1 MNFIIIIGLTT
12 FILLCGVLFNVLRI
26 KRRKKRKKIK
36 ITKAFTIK
44 FKTLRIGVIGAG
56 AMGTFL
62 SGLVERT
69 GAKIVV
75 VHDIKR
81 EAAEKLA
88 NERKGA
94 IATTELNK
102 LFDTSM
108 DGLIVCTIPTAR
120 IEPIKRACEKNIH
133 LFIEKPFTR
142 SLTEAQNII
151 RMEKTTGLKIQI
163 GHIER
168 FNAAFLNY
176 LKKGPAPQFVESHR
190 LCKYNK
196 RGLDVDVVLDL
207 MIHDIDILLL
217 INPFPIKSI
226 CASGASILTT
236 SLDMASVRV
245 EFKNNVSANLTAS
258 RISLKQ
264 MRQMRIFATSS
275 YNIIDFQ
282 NQSWKKWCIEN
293 KAFKE
298 QTIKIAPNNALYEEL
313 NLFIKSIHK
322 DLSIKVGTRETIKA
336 LTVACQ
342 IQKIIEKK

>member
-1 MNFIIIIGLTT
+1 MS
-12 FILLCGVLFNVLRI
+12 
-26 KRRKKRKKIK
+26 K
-36 ITKAFTIK
+36 TIK
-44 FKTLRIGVIGAG
+44 YGIVGAG
-56 AMGTFL
+56 HLGNYHAQQLKNMLGVK
-62 SGLVERT
+62 LVGVFDRIPEKSYSF
-69 GAKIVV
+69 GKLYE
-75 VHDIKR
+75 IKQFNKL
-81 EAAEKLA
+81 EKLLKECDA
-88 NERKGA
+88 VSITTPATAHYQNA
-94 IATTELNK
+94 ILALQNN
-102 LFDTSM
+102 
-108 DGLIVCTIPTAR
+108 C
-120 IEPIKRACEKNIH
+120 H

>member
-1 MNFIIIIGLTT
+1 MS
-12 FILLCGVLFNVLRI
+12 
-26 KRRKKRKKIK
+26 K
-36 ITKAFTIK
+36 TIK
-44 FKTLRIGVIGAG
+44 YGIVGAG
-56 AMGTFL
+56 HLGNYHAQQLKNMLGVK
-62 SGLVERT
+62 LVGVFDRIPEKSYSF
-69 GAKIVV
+69 GKLYE
-75 VHDIKR
+75 IKQFNKL
-81 EAAEKLA
+81 EKLLKECDA
-88 NERKGA
+88 VS
-94 IATTELNK
+94 ITTPATAHYQNAVLALQNN
-102 LFDTSM
+102 
-108 DGLIVCTIPTAR
+108 C
-120 IEPIKRACEKNIH
+120 H